1 MRLRAT
7 MLMFVPVD
15 AVLLSHAADFLA
27 WRSRA
32 YQGASAFEGFRKKRR
47 ERLFL
52 DKHDGRNP
60 MLITRGYRTELD
72 LNNEQITMCK
82 KHAGTARFAYNWGLT
97 CKRAVYKETGR
108 SISAIDLHRELNA
121 LKQTDFPWMYR
132 YTIV

>member
-32 YQGASAFEGFRKKRR
+32 YQGPSAFEGFRKKRR

-97 CKRAVYKETGR
+97 RKRGTGFR
-108 SISAIDLHRELNA
+108 NLHRELNA
-121 LKQTDFPWMYR
+121 LKHFCTASCVTALALPS
-132 YTIV
+132 ICV